1 MRIIRIFLTGVV
13 FIMALQ
19 GCSSTQGWY
28 HLPSAEFKEIE
39 YGFEV
44 KTQKVRNINIGYIDE
59 GEGDVLLMI
68 HGLGSN
74 AKAWSKNIP
83 VLSKKNRVIAV
94 DLPGYGTSDKG
105 YYEYTLSFYAKVL
118 KEFLTELGV
127 EKAVFI
133 GHSMGGQIA
142 MVSALENPDLVQGL
156 VLISPAGFEAFTDG
170 EGDWMRRVVSAKFVS
185 ETTVR
190 GVAINLESN
199 FYDTPE
205 DAKFMI
211 TDRLQVRGASDFDR
225 YCYAVSL
232 NVAAMLDY
240 PVYDRLEEI
249 KQPILVMFGENDN
262 LIPNRYLH
270 GGFTEDV
277 AVRGMVKLDHGKLV
291 MVAQCGHFVQFEKAE
306 ETNQAVSEFLAN

>member
-28 HLPSAEFKEIE
+28 HLPSAEFNEIE

-59 GEGDVLLMI
+59 GKGDILLLI

-83 VLSKKNRVIAV
+83 ALSRDHRVIAV

-105 YYEYTLSFYAKVL
+105 HYQYTLSFYATVL
-118 KEFLTELGV
+118 KEFLAGLGV
-127 EKAVFI
+127 DEAVFI

-142 MVSALENPDLVQGL
+142 MVSALENPELVQGL

-170 EGDWMRRVVSAKFVS
+170 EGDWLRRAVSAKFVS

-205 DAKFMI
+205 DAEFMI

-240 PVYDRLEEI
+240 PVYDRLDEI
-249 KQPILVMFGENDN
+249 SQPTLVLFGENDN
-262 LIPNRYLH
+262 LIPNRFLH

-277 AVRGMVKLDHGKLV
+277 AQRGMSKLNNGKLV
-291 MVAQCGHFVQFEKAE
+291 MMSECGHFVQFEKAE
-306 ETNQAVSEFLAN
+306 ETNQAVVDFLAD

>member
-1 MRIIRIFLTGVV
+1 MRNIKIFLTGVV

-28 HLPSAEFKEIE
+28 HLPSAEFKEID

-44 KTQKVRNINIGYIDE
+44 KNLKVRNINIGYIDE

-83 VLSKKNRVIAV
+83 ALSKENRVIAV

-105 YYEYTLSFYAKVL
+105 YYEYTLGFYATVL
-118 KEFLTELGV
+118 KEFLAELDV
-127 EKAVFI
+127 EGAVYV

-142 MVSALENPDLVQGL
+142 MVSALEHPNLVKGL

-170 EGDWMRRVVSAKFVS
+170 EGDWMCRAVSAKFVS

-199 FYDTPE
+199 FYKTPE
-205 DAKFMI
+205 EAKFMI
-211 TDRLQVRGASDFDR
+211 TDRLQVRGASDFEN

-232 NVAAMLDY
+232 NVAAMLEF

-249 KQPILVMFGENDN
+249 KQPTLVLFGENDN
-262 LIPNRYLH
+262 LIPNRFLH

-277 AVRGMVKLDHGKLV
+277 AARGMDKLENGKLV
-291 MVAQCGHFVQFEKAE
+291 MMSECGHFVQFEKAE
-306 ETNQAVSEFLAN
+306 ETNQAVSEFLSN

>member
-28 HLPSAEFKEIE
+28 HLPSAEFNEIE

-59 GEGDVLLMI
+59 GKGDILLLI

-83 VLSKKNRVIAV
+83 ALSRDHRVIAV

-105 YYEYTLSFYAKVL
+105 HYQYTLSFYATVL
-118 KEFLTELGV
+118 KEFLAGLGV
-127 EKAVFI
+127 DEAVFI

-142 MVSALENPDLVQGL
+142 MVSALENPELVQGL

-170 EGDWMRRVVSAKFVS
+170 EGDWLRRAVSAKFVS

-205 DAKFMI
+205 DAEFMI

-240 PVYDRLEEI
+240 PVYDRLDEI
-249 KQPILVMFGENDN
+249 SQPTLVLFGENDN
-262 LIPNRYLH
+262 LIPNRFLH

-277 AVRGMVKLDHGKLV
+277 AQRGMSKLNNGKLV
-291 MVAQCGHFVQFEKAE
+291 MMSECGHFVQFEKAE
-306 ETNQAVSEFLAN
+306 ETNQAVVDFLAN